1 MRMKRFTMQIEAWPR
16 DGCTLGACWWSVL
29 HTHQWIIT
37 DGNNSPGAKLG
48 INFDGN
54 RSLMAWLWRP
64 WLVIGSDVFG
74 QGIVTTRDCS
84 TSPIQAASCDDHQR
98 DGGSLA
104 PGYTRSGCYLWLSSC
119 MSVVNSS

>member
-1 MRMKRFTMQIEAWPR
+1 MDAHWELA
-16 DGCTLGACWWSVL
+16 GGLCCTHRG
-29 HTHQWIIT
+29 IIT

-84 TSPIQAASCDDHQR
+84 KSPIQPHVIRGMVDRWDLGAR
-98 DGGSLA
+98 EVVVIFGYLA
-104 PGYTRSGCYLWLSSC
+104 
-119 MSVVNSS
+119 V